1 MMLLETIRI
10 RNKTLLLYQQDMLE
24 DFYIA
29 DFEKE
34 LSSIDTLSNYGEF
47 IVIGGLVT
55 SSLVGTYYKSALY
68 YYLHEK
74 IKSMNITI
82 IDILIGANAIIQHFT
97 TLFLTLT
104 YAIGLGFNLTFSDH
118 MPRAWCNVPWYVGV
132 YAGAYRAVG
141 SLSVAILRLL
151 YIKSNTFL
159 SQKIDTHGKIKVALT
174 ILLLSLTLNVG
185 LTIGF
190 GLGNG
195 PASRKQVAWNWC
207 IGSSEQIRETNHNY
221 AMLTGTVES
230 ESDLVSQLCL
240 SVTILAVMV
249 ELTCYL
255 FLFGHLY
262 SHDKSMLDKKL
273 LGASEIKKR
282 CQRNAMTFLGQFYAF
297 VVESIIYF
305 SFMYTYRANTSI
317 YARLAVSFGA
327 WMEFGIVSIV
337 EVMTSNSLRAYLYHN
352 Y

>member
-1 MMLLETIRI
+1 M
-10 RNKTLLLYQQDMLE
+10 
-24 DFYIA
+24 
-29 DFEKE
+29 
-34 LSSIDTLSNYGEF
+34 
-47 IVIGGLVT
+47 

-68 YYLHEK
+68 YYLHDK
-74 IKSMNITI
+74 IKSTNITI
-82 IDILIGANAIIQHFT
+82 IDILIGANAIIQHFV
-97 TLFLTLT
+97 TLFLTIT
-104 YAIGLGFNLTFSDH
+104 YSIGLAFKLTFADY
-118 MPRAWCNVPWYVGV
+118 MPRAWCNVPWYIGV
-132 YAGAYRAVG
+132 YGGAYRAIG

-151 YIKSNTFL
+151 YIKCNTFL
-159 SQKIDTHGKIKVALT
+159 HQKIGNYGKIKVALAL
-174 ILLLSLTLNVG
+174 LLLSLTLNVG

-207 IGSSEQIRETNHNY
+207 IGSSERIREADHSY
-221 AMLTGTVES
+221 AMLTGAVDS
-230 ESDLVSQLCL
+230 ESDLVSLLCL
-240 SVTILAVMV
+240 SITIVAVIV
-249 ELTCYL
+249 ELACYL
-255 FLFGHLY
+255 LLFGHLY

-273 LGASEIKKR
+273 LGVNEIKKR

-305 SFMYTYRANTSI
+305 SFMYTYGANASI

-352 Y
+352 YQ